1 MEKREPKNRRAK
13 NQEARTGE
21 PKNRKTEEPRTT
33 PEEESIE
40 HEEQSQTSYLQR
52 ATGNGQRTADN
63 GQLTTDKPE
72 QIGELIYLPNADYP
86 YPFPVEYPPHYWMT
100 EQTGRLAEA
109 VETYVSGERLAPESL
124 DLIRQYMRQYL
135 ERAVMTG
142 DANRKLLIDKLAT
155 LRSGREIE
163 RFTDE
168 LAEIGVEPF

>member
-1 MEKREPKNRRAK
+1 MANKEPKNRRTK
-13 NQEARTGE
+13 NQEPRTENQEPKIGE
-21 PKNRKTEEPRTT
+21 PEN
-33 PEEESIE
+33 
-40 HEEQSQTSYLQR
+40 
-52 ATGNGQRTADN
+52 QRTAEQRQFEIYNMQSAIPTDN
-63 GQLTTDKPE
+63 GQPTTGNQE

-86 YPFPVEYPPHYWMT
+86 YPFPVEHPPHYWMT

-142 DANRKLLIDKLAT
+142 DANRKLLVDKLAT
-155 LRSGREIE
+155 LRSAREIE